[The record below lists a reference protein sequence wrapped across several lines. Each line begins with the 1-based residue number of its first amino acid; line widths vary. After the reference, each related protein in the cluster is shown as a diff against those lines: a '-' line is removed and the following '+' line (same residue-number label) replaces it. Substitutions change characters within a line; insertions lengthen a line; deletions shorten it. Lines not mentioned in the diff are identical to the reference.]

1 MNGTISALNGKL
13 ERAVNKF
20 INFEPLIALS
30 ERLIENQDYEEARK
44 ALNKILEIDPLQPDA
59 LNNMGVAELLS
70 GNSPLAAEYLNRL
83 LAIDPAN
90 ETAKQNLALITTGGR
105 KLDPAELNMTIA
117 ELGRALYVTNDFRS
131 FISLVDGMINLYHT
145 GLTKYFGSDLKAKLF
160 LAKVTNLLVSKYQYI
175 RLHNRLL
182 GRPFGLLVDPA
193 NGCNLHCPGCVHTP
207 GGKYAFHW
215 DKGILS
221 EELFGKYLRLYA
233 PYATHMLFFNYGEP
247 FINKNTPKFISQAKK
262 YRLYTSLST
271 NLSLPIDFEAVVKSG
286 LDYMTLSIDGASEE
300 TYKKY
305 RQGGRF
311 GLVCE
316 NVKKLTEARGKLN
329 SKTPYIVWQ
338 YLIFDHNKYE
348 TERAKRLAEELGVD
362 EINFGVP
369 FDVSLFAP
377 DITIPP
383 DAGRLAGR
391 IAFPQN
397 MPEFNS
403 ASFSQAAMEAEPEI
417 EFNNWGGKFDN
428 DNYEGFLRAGEPG
441 MVTCDWLYK
450 GMAMDANGKILPCCM
465 APSEGK
471 NLEFASLTNER
482 AGLEDAFNSRMYMLA
497 RESFSSPEGY
507 DEEIKN
513 IPQSEIPFCRMCGGG
528 NDSLNVKNEHLFRY
542 LVAEELFDILS
553 YENKVLLAEWR

>member
-1 MNGTISALNGKL
+1 MNGNISALNGKL
-13 ERAVNKF
+13 ERAANKF

-44 ALNKILEIDPLQPDA
+44 ALNTILKTDPLQTDA
-59 LNNMGVAELLS
+59 LNNMGVVELLS
-70 GNSPLAAEYLNRL
+70 GNPFVAEEFFNRL
-83 LAIDPAN
+83 LAIDPSN
-90 ETAKQNLALITTGGR
+90 EIARQNLSLVATGRR
-105 KLDPAELNMTIA
+105 KLDLAELNMTIA
-117 ELGRALYVTNDFRS
+117 ELGRALYVTDNFRS

-145 GLTKYFGSDLKAKLF
+145 GLTEYFGSDLKAKLF

-221 EELFGKYLRLYA
+221 EELFKKLLRLYA
-233 PYATHMLFFNYGEP
+233 PYATHLLFFNYGEP

-305 RQGGRF
+305 RLGGRF

-316 NVKKLTEARGKLN
+316 NVKKLAEARRKLN

-338 YLIFDHNKYE
+338 FLIFDHNKHE
-348 TERAKRLAEELGVD
+348 IERAKILAEELGVD

-369 FDVSLFAP
+369 FDVSLFDP
-377 DITIPP
+377 GITIPP
-383 DAGRLAGR
+383 DAESLSGRLA
-391 IAFPQN
+391 FPK
-397 MPEFNS
+397 NS
-403 ASFSQAAMEAEPEI
+403 AGSNASERACFEMETEPEI
-417 EFNNWGGKFDN
+417 EFNNWEKKFDN
-428 DNYEGFLRAGEPG
+428 NSHEGFYQAGKTG
-441 MVTCDWLYK
+441 ACDWLYK

-471 NLEFASLTNER
+471 NLEFASLTGER
-482 AGLEDAFNSRMYMLA
+482 AGLEDAFNSSMYMLA

-507 DEEIKN
+507 DEKIKN
-513 IPQSEIPFCRMCGGG
+513 IPQNEIPFCRMCGGG
-528 NDSLNVKNEHLFRY
+528 NGSLNVKNEHLLHY
-542 LVAEELFDILS
+542 LETEELFEILTRG
-553 YENKVLLAEWR
+553 NKILLADWS